1 MYKKILCA
9 ITAFILCTNIV
20 FAHPKDSIQ
29 DLDSI
34 SNSLNTVYL
43 SMLQNKDIESLKKEI
58 DFISSQIS
66 SQQKKI
72 RSELASHKDRDKVGY
87 LALLSVLNY
96 FEISILEI
104 KNYYENNNNKS
115 FINAISALNEADSV
129 LSTIKS
135 GLLKNTY

>member
-1 MYKKILCA
+1 MYKKILC
-9 ITAFILCTNIV
+9 TLTSFMLCTNIV
-20 FAHPKDSIQ
+20 FAHPKESLQ
-29 DLDSI
+29 DLDLI

-43 SMLQNKDIESLKKEI
+43 SVLQNKNIDSLKKDI
-58 DFISSQIS
+58 DFISSQIA

-72 RSELASHKDRDKVGY
+72 RNELALHKDRDKVAY

-129 LSTIKS
+129 LSTIKYQ
-135 GLLKNTY
+135 LQ